1 MARPA
6 RMRRASAEND
16 RPTDGGRSSQR
27 ILEDAADPRMARF
40 AADPRI
46 ARFAGDHGSLHPGLQ
61 QLVRLLARRT
71 AQHSRRGLGFSPIEV
86 VLPLLV
92 LALLLLALSLLS
104 THFSGP

>member
-40 AADPRI
+40 A
-46 ARFAGDHGSLHPGLQ
+46 GGHGSLHPGLQ

-71 AQHSRRGLGFSPIEV
+71 AQHSRRGLGFSPIDV